1 MKSLPCI
8 LFIQQFELTMQL
20 TPLIAVHM
28 TAAMGAVILGP
39 FALWARMG
47 SVQRPWLHRAM
58 GYAYATLILLAAT
71 SACFIRDFNLPNVH
85 GFTAI
90 HLLIPVTMISLWV
103 AFRALA
109 KKDFVAHRITMQSL
123 YLGACVIAGG
133 FTLLP
138 SRYLGNLLWHECLGW
153 L

>member
-58 GYAYATLILLAAT
+58 GYAYATLMLLAAT
-71 SACFIRDFNLPNVH
+71 SACFIRDFNLPNVQ

-90 HLLIPVTMISLWV
+90 HLLIPVTLISLWV

-109 KKDFVAHRITMQSL
+109 KKDFVTHRITMQSL

-133 FTLLP
+133 VTLLP
-138 SRYLGNLLWHECLGW
+138 SRSLGNLLCHEWLGW

>member
-47 SVQRPWLHRAM
+47 SEQRPWLHRAM

-71 SACFIRDFNLPNVH
+71 SACFIRDFNLPNVQ

-90 HLLIPVTMISLWV
+90 HLLIPVTLISLWV

-109 KKDFVAHRITMQSL
+109 KKDFVTHRITMQSL

-138 SRYLGNLLWHECLGW
+138 SRYLGNLIWHECLGW